1 MRTFHLSG
9 HIGASVSALVDGQ
22 LSAAEE
28 ERAWAHI
35 VGCPGCRR
43 LVEREGWTKRRLS
56 ALSAVP
62 AQAQAPQPPQRL
74 LGSLYDIDAWAD
86 VDRIEHA
93 GRRRRAAV
101 AVVAVGSVG
110 AGVLGI
116 VVATSPP
123 AGRGEVPGTPS
134 PATIR
139 SEVRDSG
146 PLGGDA
152 SLGSGLGSGLVSGRS
167 GGHPDNRSLAGQRA
181 AR

>member
-22 LSAAEE
+22 LSAEDE
-28 ERAWAHI
+28 ERAWSH
-35 VGCPGCRR
+35 VLGCPGCRR

-56 ALSAVP
+56 SLSAAPVETR
-62 AQAQAPQPPQRL
+62 APQPPPRL

-93 GRRRRAAV
+93 GRRRRVAV
-101 AVVAVGSVG
+101 AAVAVGSVG

-123 AGRGEVPGTPS
+123 AGRGEVPGIPS
-134 PATIR
+134 PASIGT
-139 SEVRDSG
+139 EVRNG
-146 PLGGDA
+146 PFAPLDRDALLGF
-152 SLGSGLGSGLVSGRS
+152 GLGTGPTAERP
-167 GGHPDNRSLAGQRA
+167 GGASVTGHRA

>member
-22 LSAAEE
+22 LSAEEE

-56 ALSAVP
+56 SLSAVP
-62 AQAQAPQPPQRL
+62 VEAQAPQPPQRL
-74 LGSLYDIDAWAD
+74 IGSLYDIDAWAD
-86 VDRIEHA
+86 VDQIEHA

-123 AGRGEVPGTPS
+123 ASRDEVPGTPS

-139 SEVRDSG
+139 SEVRNSG

-152 SLGSGLGSGLVSGRS
+152 ALGFGLGTGRTVER
-167 GGHPDNRSLAGQRA
+167 PDNRPLAGHRA